1 MTLSA
6 PPPDGYDALRTA
18 VAWNVPSDRGW
29 IAVGGADRAT
39 FLQGLLTNDVAALAP
54 GGGCYSAYLTPQGR
68 MIADMYVLAESGRMV
83 VDVHLDVKDRLL
95 QRWDDLIFTEDVRLA
110 DLTPE
115 TAAVDV
121 HGPGAEDVAARV
133 AGVADGAGLMALN
146 AHDAGRVASHDVTV
160 ARLDPLGIP
169 GYRVRIAPPGADALR
184 CALADAGAAEA
195 STEACR
201 TVRIESG
208 LPMFPIDMD
217 TGTIPLEAGITERA
231 IDFDKGC
238 YVGQEVIIRI
248 LHRGQGRIARRLT
261 GLTLDAA
268 GDTSA
273 PPAGAA
279 VTGDDGAQVGHTTSA
294 AHSPALGR
302 PIALAYLPRALAD
315 TPGARVTVATAAG
328 GQTSAA
334 VTPLPFLPSVQI

>member
-1 MTLSA
+1 MPLPG

-18 VAWNVPSDRGW
+18 AAWNVPSDRGW

-39 FLQGLLTNDVAALAP
+39 FLQGLLTNDVAALTP

-68 MIADMYVLAESGRMV
+68 MIADMHVLAESERIV

-95 QRWDDLIFTEDVRLA
+95 QRWDDLIFTEDVRLT

-115 TAAVDV
+115 TAAVDL
-121 HGPGAEDVAARV
+121 HGPGAEDVAAEV
-133 AGVADGAGLMALN
+133 AGGAEGDGLMALN
-146 AHDAGRVASHDVTV
+146 AHRAGRVAAHNVSV
-160 ARLDPLGIP
+160 ARLDSLGIP
-169 GYRVRIAPPGADALR
+169 GYRVRIAPPGARALR
-184 CALADAGAAEA
+184 SALIGTGAAEA
-195 STEACR
+195 TPEACR

-208 LPMFPIDMD
+208 RPVFPIDMD

-261 GLTLDAA
+261 GLTLDAG
-268 GDTSA
+268 GDILA
-273 PPAGAA
+273 PRSGAA
-279 VTGDDGAQVGHTTSA
+279 VAGDDGAEAGHITSA
-294 AHSPALGR
+294 AYSPALGC

-328 GQTSAA
+328 GQTSAT
-334 VTPLPFLPSVQI
+334 VTPLPFVPAVY